1 MRRDLPSGTVTFL
14 FTDVEGSTKLLHEL
28 GADEYAEALAEHR
41 RVIRD
46 ACARHDGVEVDTQ
59 GDAFFVAFPTA
70 PGALAAAGE
79 MTESLAAGPI
89 QVRIG
94 LHTGTP
100 LLTGEGYVGGD
111 VHRAA
116 RIAAAGHGGQVLVS
130 SSTAALLEA
139 DLVDL
144 GVHRFKDLGAPE
156 RVYQHERDDFPALK
170 SLQRT
175 NLPVPSTPFLGRERE
190 LAEVVGLLGSTRLLT
205 LTGPGGTG
213 KTRLALQAAG
223 LASDEYPDGVYWVPM
238 EALRDPDIVLETA
251 AQALGATHGLA
262 SYVADKRMLLLLDN
276 FEQVVE
282 AAPALAQLLSACP
295 GLRVLVTSR
304 ELLRLPGEQAYPV
317 SPLEPDDGIELF
329 LARARAADPSFDGGE
344 RMAELCARLDNL
356 PLALELAAARV
367 RVLSLEQ
374 LLERLSGR
382 LDLLKAGRGAD
393 PRQQTLRATIEWSH
407 DLLTVGEQRLFA
419 RMAVFRGGCTL
430 EAAEE
435 IAAAD
440 LDTLQ
445 SLADKSLI
453 RFSGGRYW
461 MLETINDFAGE
472 LLAATG
478 ESVGLRDRH
487 LAFYLALVE
496 EAEPQLT
503 GPDQG
508 AWFERLALEQENVRE
523 ALAFACESGD
533 AERALMFSGTIWRF
547 WWTRGQI
554 DEATRWY
561 ERAFAVGGDTSE
573 TARARGLFGAA
584 HMAEARGDA
593 AEAREQ
599 FEQAAYLL
607 RRVGATRWLIL
618 ALAHLCGIY
627 DDPEQNERT
636 YVDALAIAEASE
648 DERGAAIVKG
658 NFADFLRERG
668 EYERAAALIEEAL
681 AGHRAL
687 GDAYGVATSLANL
700 AYVAHD
706 RGDLEIARANVR
718 ESLQLSYSIG
728 DELTLSWVLS
738 LAAALVL
745 AGGDAEPAARVCA
758 AADALCK
765 DHGVEPDPLLGETTG
780 AVRSALG
787 DRFEDA
793 WAEGATLDVASTVE
807 LAVGALS
814 TSER

>member
-14 FTDVEGSTKLLHEL
+14 FTDIEGSTRLLHDL
-28 GADEYAEALAEHR
+28 GADAYAEALAEHR
-41 RVIRD
+41 CVVRE
-46 ACARHDGVEVDTQ
+46 ACASHDGVEVDTQ

-70 PGALAAAGE
+70 PGALAAAEE
-79 MTESLAAGPI
+79 MTQELASGPI
-89 QVRIG
+89 RVRIG

-100 LLTGEGYVGGD
+100 LLSEEGYVGSD

-139 DLVDL
+139 DLLDL
-144 GVHRFKDLGAPE
+144 GMHRFKDLGAPE
-156 RVYQHERDDFPALK
+156 RVYQLGDGDFSALK
-170 SLQRT
+170 TLHRT

-190 LAEVVGLLGSTRLLT
+190 LGEVVSLLGSTRLLT

-223 LASDEYPDGVYWVPM
+223 LASDAYPDGVYWVPLA
-238 EALRDPDIVLETA
+238 ALRDPDIVLETA

-262 SYVADKRMLLLLDN
+262 SYIVDKRLLLLLDN

-282 AAPALAQLLSACP
+282 AAPELAELLSACP
-295 GLRVLVTSR
+295 GLGLLVTSR
-304 ELLRLPGEQAYPV
+304 ELLQLPGEQAYPV
-317 SPLEPDDGIELF
+317 SPLEPDDGMELF
-329 LARARAADPSFDGGE
+329 LARARSADPSFDDGE
-344 RMAELCARLDNL
+344 RVAELCARLDNL

-367 RVLSLEQ
+367 RVLSPEQ

-407 DLLTVGEQRLFA
+407 DLLAEGEQRLFA

-445 SLADKSLI
+445 SLVDKSLL
-453 RFSGGRYW
+453 RFSEGRYW
-461 MLETINDFAGE
+461 MLETIGDFAGE
-472 LLAATG
+472 FLAASG
-478 ESVGLRDRH
+478 GSESLRDRH

-503 GPDQG
+503 GRDQR

-523 ALAFACESGD
+523 ALAFACERGD
-533 AERALMFSGTIWRF
+533 GERALMLAGTNWRF

-561 ERAFAVGGDTSE
+561 ERAFALGGDASE
-573 TARARGLFGAA
+573 MARARGVFGAA
-584 HMAEARGDA
+584 HMAEARGDVGV
-593 AEAREQ
+593 AREQ
-599 FEQAAYLL
+599 FEQAADLL

-618 ALAHLCGIY
+618 ALAHLSGTYDLERAEKIY
-627 DDPEQNERT
+627 LE
-636 YVDALAIAEASE
+636 ALAIAEASE
-648 DERGAAIVKG
+648 DERGAAIVKA
-658 NFADFLRERG
+658 NLATLLREHG
-668 EYERAAALIEEAL
+668 EDDRAAALLEEAL

-687 GDAYGVATSLANL
+687 GDVYGVASCLANL
-700 AYVAHD
+700 ADVAYD
-706 RGDLEIARANVR
+706 RGDLEVARANVR
-718 ESLQLSYSIG
+718 ESLQLFYSIG
-728 DELTLSWVLS
+728 DQLSLSWILWR
-738 LAAALVL
+738 AAALVL
-745 AGGDAEPAARVCA
+745 GGGDAETAARLCSA
-758 AADALCK
+758 IDALCK
-765 DHGVEPDPLLGETTG
+765 DRGYELDPRLGETTN

-787 DRFEDA
+787 DRFEEA
-793 WAEGATLDVASTVE
+793 WAGGATLDLASTVE

-814 TSER
+814 ATED

>member
-28 GADEYAEALAEHR
+28 GADGYAEALAEHR
-41 RVIRD
+41 RVIRE
-46 ACARHDGVEVDTQ
+46 ACASYDGVEVDTQ

-70 PGALAAAGE
+70 PGALAAAGD

-89 QVRIG
+89 HLRIG

-100 LLTGEGYVGGD
+100 LLTEEGYVGDD

-144 GVHRFKDLGAPE
+144 GMHRFKDLGTPE
-156 RVYQHERDDFPALK
+156 RVYQLGAGEFSGLK
-170 SLQRT
+170 TLHRS
-175 NLPVPSTPFLGRERE
+175 NLPVPSTPFLGRDRE
-190 LAEVVGLLGSTRLLT
+190 LAEVVSLLGSTRLLT

-223 LASDEYPDGVYWVPM
+223 LASDEYPDGVYWVPL
-238 EALRDPDIVLETA
+238 ASLHDPDIVLEAA

-262 SYVADKRMLLLLDN
+262 SYIVDKRLLLVLDN

-282 AAPALAQLLSACP
+282 AAPALGELLSACP
-295 GLRVLVTSR
+295 SLVLLVTSR
-304 ELLRLPGEQAYPV
+304 ELVQLPGEQAYPV
-317 SPLEPDDGIELF
+317 APLEPDDGIELF
-329 LARARAADPSFDGGE
+329 LARARAVDPSFGDGE
-344 RMAELCARLDNL
+344 RVAELCARLDNL

-367 RVLSLEQ
+367 RVLSPEQ

-407 DLLTVGEQRLFA
+407 DLLTGGEQRLFA

-435 IAAAD
+435 IATAD

-445 SLADKSLI
+445 SLVDKSLV
-453 RFSGGRYW
+453 RFNEGRYW

-472 LLAATG
+472 LVAATG
-478 ESVGLRDRH
+478 ESVSLRDRH

-503 GPDQG
+503 GRDQR

-523 ALAFACESGD
+523 ALAFACERGD
-533 AERALMFSGTIWRF
+533 GERALMLAGTIWRF

-561 ERAFAVGGDTSE
+561 ERAFVVGGDASDV
-573 TARARGLFGAA
+573 ARARGVFGAA
-584 HMAEARGDA
+584 HMAEARGDVA
-593 AEAREQ
+593 GAREQ
-599 FEQAAYLL
+599 FEQAADLL
-607 RRVGATRWLIL
+607 SRIGATRWLIL
-618 ALAHLCGIY
+618 ALAHLCGTY
-627 DDPEQNERT
+627 EPERAERT
-636 YVDALAIAEASE
+636 YLEALAIAEASE
-648 DERGAAIVKG
+648 DERGAAIVKA
-658 NFADFLRERG
+658 NLATLLREHG
-668 EYERAAALIEEAL
+668 EDDRAATLLEEAL
-681 AGHRAL
+681 VGHRAL
-687 GDAYGVATSLANL
+687 GDAYGVASCLANL
-700 AYVAHD
+700 ADVEYH
-706 RGDLEIARANVR
+706 RGELEIARANVR
-718 ESLQLSYSIG
+718 ESLRLSYSIG

-745 AGGDAEPAARVCA
+745 AGGDPETAARLCA
-758 AADALCK
+758 ANDVLCK
-765 DHGVEPDPLLGETTG
+765 DHGFEPEPRLGETTD

-787 DRFEDA
+787 GRFDEA
-793 WAEGATLDVASTVE
+793 WASGANLDLASTVE

-814 TSER
+814 ATER